1 MMNKIKKKKM
11 ENKLLNKKLKYLIK
25 LFNKII
31 KIIYRKIFNKTYS
44 NKMIILTKL
53 NFKTKFYQKFSN
65 SQIYQKNKN

>member
-1 MMNKIKKKKM
+1 MNKIKKKKM
-11 ENKLLNKKLKYLIK
+11 ENNLLNKKLKYLIK

-53 NFKTKFYQKFSN
+53 NFKTKFY
-65 SQIYQKNKN
+65 